1 MEENKKIYIIE
12 KNVLECL
19 GNCRRLVEK
28 NKLYKIEKFNSVFS
42 TDEIYKENSIWEG
55 KFKTR
60 YLKAQLEFCK
70 VYLNLL
76 SA

>member
-1 MEENKKIYIIE
+1 VLPIFRIPYKQKKKSKIQKKLEENKKIYIIE

-42 TDEIYKENSIWEG
+42 TDEIYKENSI
-55 KFKTR
+55 
-60 YLKAQLEFCK
+60 
-70 VYLNLL
+70 
-76 SA
+76 

>member
-1 MEENKKIYIIE
+1 LEENKKIYIIE

-42 TDEIYKENSIWEG
+42 TDEIYKENSI
-55 KFKTR
+55 
-60 YLKAQLEFCK
+60 
-70 VYLNLL
+70 
-76 SA
+76 